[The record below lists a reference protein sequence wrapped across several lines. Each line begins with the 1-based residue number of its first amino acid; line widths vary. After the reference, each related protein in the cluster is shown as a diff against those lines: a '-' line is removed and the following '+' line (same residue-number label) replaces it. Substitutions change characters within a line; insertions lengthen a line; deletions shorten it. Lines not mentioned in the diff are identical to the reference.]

1 MQPFSVEQAAI
12 TKQMP
17 DRMTPQ
23 QRHECMSHIRSRDTR
38 PELAVRRGL
47 WSMGFRFR
55 VNVRSL
61 PGTPDIVL
69 PKYRTAIFVNGCFWH
84 GHQGCRSY
92 TVPKTNTAFWKEK
105 VERNRARDQLDA
117 QRLESIGWS
126 VVTVWE
132 CELGKTRLE
141 KTLDRLES
149 ELKAN
154 MLKWEQYRRRRREDR
169 QFAIEQA
176 RRRREI
182 AAAVEAEL
190 AERLGAAIPESIK
203 RMSKKE
209 L

>member
-1 MQPFSVEQAAI
+1 
-12 TKQMP
+12 
-17 DRMTPQ
+17 
-23 QRHECMSHIRSRDTR
+23 MSHIRSRDTR
-38 PELAVRRGL
+38 PELEARRGL
-47 WSMGFRFR
+47 WRRGYRFR

-69 PKYRTAIFVNGCFWH
+69 PKYRTAVFVNGCFWH
-84 GHQGCRSY
+84 GHHDCRNY

-105 VERNRARDQLDA
+105 VERNRARDLLDA

-126 VVTVWE
+126 TVTVWE
-132 CELGKTRLE
+132 CELSKTRLE

-169 QFAIEQA
+169 QFAMEQA

-182 AAAVEAEL
+182 AALVEAEL
-190 AERLGAAIPESIK
+190 AESLGAAIPESIK

-209 L
+209 I

>member
-1 MQPFSVEQAAI
+1 
-12 TKQMP
+12 MP

-38 PELAVRRGL
+38 PELEVRRGL
-47 WSMGFRFR
+47 WRRGFRYR

-92 TVPKTNTAFWKEK
+92 NVPKTNTAFWKEK
-105 VERNRARDQLDA
+105 VERNRSRGLLNA

-126 VVTVWE
+126 VITVWE
-132 CELGKTRLE
+132 CELGRSRLDETLGRLE
-141 KTLDRLES
+141 A
-149 ELKAN
+149 ELN
-154 MLKWEQYRRRRREDR
+154 TNIVKWQQYCRRRREDR
-169 QFAIEQA
+169 RFALEPA

-190 AERLGAAIPESIK
+190 TERLGVAVPEEIK
-203 RMSKKE
+203 RLSLKE
-209 L
+209 I

>member
-1 MQPFSVEQAAI
+1 
-12 TKQMP
+12 
-17 DRMTPQ
+17 
-23 QRHECMSHIRSRDTR
+23 MSHIRSKDTR
-38 PELAVRRGL
+38 PELAVRCGL
-47 WSMGFRFR
+47 WRRRYRFR
-55 VNVRSL
+55 LNVRSL

-69 PKYRTAIFVNGCFWH
+69 PKYRTAVSVNGCFWH

-105 VERNRARDQLDA
+105 VERNRARDLLDA

-132 CELGKTRLE
+132 CELGK
-141 KTLDRLES
+141 
-149 ELKAN
+149 
-154 MLKWEQYRRRRREDR
+154 
-169 QFAIEQA
+169 A

-182 AAAVEAEL
+182 AALVEAEL

-209 L
+209 I